1 MGNKMQPFFRQVRY
15 VFIVFA
21 VNLFATSVAIFAN
34 ERIAAIFTGVL
45 RPNHP
50 LKV

>member
-21 VNLFATSVAIFAN
+21 VNLFATSVAIFTN
-34 ERIAAIFTGVL
+34 EPISAIFTGVL